1 MLKESLRIIG
11 INPGTRYLGLA
22 VFQDRSLFD
31 WRIKLLEGKW
41 SKKKIDKAIDV
52 ISEYIELYDLNTI
65 VLKKLHSAHSSK
77 HLRLLVSKIKAL
89 AARKKIKVYQYSIK
103 ELEDYFLTEEERHN
117 KRTLAEKMVSDYPFL
132 VNELEKEKAH
142 KNKNPY
148 HLRMFEAVALGAAC
162 FHNLFKA

>member
-1 MLKESLRIIG
+1 MIKESLRIIG

-22 VFQDRSLFD
+22 VFQDRSLVD
-31 WRIKLLEGKW
+31 WRIKRLDGKW
-41 SKKKIDKAIDV
+41 SKEKINKAIDV
-52 ISEYIELYDLNTI
+52 ISDCIKRHDLKI
-65 VLKKLHSAHSSK
+65 IALKKLHPARSSK
-77 HLRLLVSKIKAL
+77 NLRLLVSRIKAL

-103 ELEDYFLTEEERHN
+103 ELENFFLTEEERHN

-148 HLRMFEAVALGAAC
+148 YLRMFEAVALGAAC